1 MEAGDTWNGVIT
13 CDSLT
18 VCETYDTTR
27 RAMSNVLPDTHK
39 VAKAY
44 IIREWSPYDRDAYGS

>member
-27 RAMSNVLPDTHK
+27 RAMSNVLPDTQGCESIYHS
-39 VAKAY
+39 
-44 IIREWSPYDRDAYGS
+44 RMESL